1 MRRIAY
7 LLMGLFISCSLRAQT
22 KIFKEVAEDM
32 ATQFKPIMQDNT
44 LVGYL
49 AFTRLEKAD
58 ADSFNYRITIM
69 DENLHDIGTVNF
81 RQENLDLQQVS
92 FEQNV
97 LCIGYVQSS
106 LTGPETIR
114 TKRAYKRAEDQA
126 TSSHILVQFV
136 NLNGKVLNTYYKAV
150 SLTTEVYTARNP
162 LFSTAKLIGFL
173 KFGMTVRNIPNKGF
187 CFFYGDDTKQQL
199 LIFDLG
205 GNVTHEQATPDL
217 ADHYYL
223 GATAKDIFLLIKK
236 DVRVPEGGFRLY
248 VFSTQD
254 LSAENSFDLR
264 DGYDNWLKVLTFEN
278 DPVSGNAF
286 IAGCIINPK
295 MERQFLSAY
304 DYSGGPYVGL
314 FSLDLG
320 AEGKDMRANCSYWNT
335 ETIPGINAEG
345 GFTSKGFYVK
355 YTSAFRDYSGNTIFT
370 GTALRLV
377 GNASFKLADGVFVR
391 QDASGGLALDNTIP
405 CDDSRDFGPTGI
417 LSAFDKKDFYK
428 VYNPDT
434 KTNYIIIDDAENIFI
449 YNANAKKVM
458 RTIPHKDGNIKTNV
472 FPGKEG
478 HIIVAEYNKK
488 ERTTRFSIE
497 SP

>member
-1 MRRIAY
+1 MRRVAY
-7 LLMGLFISCSLRAQT
+7 LLMCLVIWCSLEAQT

-32 ATQFKPIMQDNT
+32 AFQFKPIMQDNT

-58 ADSFNYRITIM
+58 ADSFNYRVTIM
-69 DENLHDIGTVNF
+69 DENLHDIGAINF

-106 LTGPETIR
+106 LTGVESVR
-114 TKRAYKRAEDQA
+114 TKRAYKKAEDA
-126 TSSHILVQFV
+126 AASSHILLQFI

-150 SLTTEVYTARNP
+150 SLMTETFTTRNP
-162 LFSTAKLIGFL
+162 FSAMKLIGFL
-173 KFGMTVRNIPNKGF
+173 KFGMQIRNIPNKGF
-187 CFFYGDDTKQQL
+187 CFFYGDNTQQQL

-205 GNVTHEQATPDL
+205 GNVIHEQATPDL

-223 GATAKDIFLLIKK
+223 GATAQDIFLLIKK

-248 VFSTQD
+248 VFSSKD

-264 DGYDNWLKVLTFEN
+264 DGYDNWLKVLTFDN
-278 DPVSGNAF
+278 DPVTGKAY

-320 AEGKDMRANCSYWNT
+320 GEGKDMHANCSYWST
-335 ETIPGINAEG
+335 ESIPGINAEG
-345 GFTSKGFYVK
+345 GFTSRGFYVK

-370 GTALRLV
+370 GTALRFV
-377 GNASFKLADGVFVR
+377 GSASFRLADGVFVR
-391 QDASGGLALDNTIP
+391 QDPSGGVTLDNTIT
-405 CDDSRDFGPTGI
+405 CDESKDFGPTGI

-428 VYNPDT
+428 VFNPDT
-434 KTNYIIIDDAENIFI
+434 KTNYMIIDDAENIYI
-449 YNANAKKVM
+449 YNANSKKVM

-472 FPGKEG
+472 YPAKEG